1 MDAIPSS
8 AGPLAVATGLDAGT
22 ILAAG
27 AYGTAL
33 LFFVYGGYV
42 LQRAQNR
49 EQSRNVRWYLG
60 IGAVVALSM
69 IGFDAFKQ
77 YLRSERG
84 ERTAPDVFL
93 TFSPRFSAVGLPD
106 PAVEYRGQTLK
117 LSAPI
122 RVSDQSSINI
132 SVDAIIEKVKG
143 LQQNNQQLQSA
154 LGSAALASQP
164 KELAERIAA
173 ADSAGQDPCASGGDA
188 TLCGWKQLSN
198 GELDSAE
205 ATLSEAVK
213 SAPSGDRGAK
223 SAALS
228 GLGEIYVGQGRVDE
242 AKVLL
247 RRAADLGNE
256 GAKKRLQTLAV
267 PVRDVAPA
275 PGAVLRPD
283 AVRERPLRETR
294 LQPQR

>member
-1 MDAIPSS
+1 MDAIADPK
-8 AGPLAVATGLDAGT
+8 T

-42 LQRAQNR
+42 LQKAKSA

-60 IGAVVALSM
+60 IGAAVALAM
-69 IGFDAFKQ
+69 IGLDAFKQ
-77 YLRSERG
+77 QLGG
-84 ERTAPDVFL
+84 ERAEPDVFL
-93 TFSPRFSAVGLPD
+93 SFSPKFSAVGLPD
-106 PAVEYRGQTLK
+106 PAVEYHGQTLK

-122 RVSDQSSINI
+122 RVRDQSSINI

-164 KELAERIAA
+164 KALAERIAA
-173 ADSAGQDPCASGGDA
+173 ADSAGEDPCASGGDA

-198 GELDSAE
+198 GELASAE
-205 ATLSEAVK
+205 TTLTQAVK
-213 SAPSGDRGAK
+213 DAPAADPGAK
-223 SAALS
+223 SVALS
-228 GLGEIYVGQGRVDE
+228 GLGEIYVGQGRIDE

-247 RRAADLGNE
+247 RKAADLGNE

-267 PVRDVAPA
+267 PVRETAPA
-275 PGAVLRPD
+275 PGAAAVVRPD
-283 AVRERPLRETR
+283 LRVRPVRETR
-294 LQPQR
+294 LPQR